1 LPAIREGKL
10 RPEHP
15 AYYPN
20 SIYLFTG
27 RESSVYAKHNEIHAI
42 RSILKNGPS
51 PTDVHNFNSLR
62 VSALRAVAWD
72 KAAHVVVFPSF
83 AEYPDLHMI
92 SKTDIKVG
100 PRFRPFGS
108 HCSLRG
114 MARQAHMRRALKQ
127 IRQQQHAQGKEEKKM
142 MNIRSAM
149 SCSSHLS
156 QQRRAPKFD
165 F

>member
-1 LPAIREGKL
+1 L

-27 RESSVYAKHNEIHAI
+27 RESSLYAKHNEIHAI

-100 PRFRPFGS
+100 PHFRPYS
-108 HCSLRG
+108 SPCSLRG
-114 MARQAHMRRALKQ
+114 MTRRAHMRSALKQ
-127 IRQQQHAQGKEEKKM
+127 IRKWHAEGKEEEKKK
-142 MNIRSAM
+142 IGIVSAM
-149 SCSSHLS
+149 SRSSHLS
-156 QQRRAPKFD
+156 QQRWTPKFD
-165 F
+165 I